1 MEKEAVAKEK
11 DVKFDFTRKEYDYFC
26 EQCMFS
32 ELQEQILEMKIKEKS
47 NVQIS
52 MSLHISEPTVTR
64 EVRKIKKKI
73 LKVL

>member
-1 MEKEAVAKEK
+1 MVEKVPEEK
-11 DVKFDFTRKEYDYFC
+11 DVKFDFTRNEYNYFC

-32 ELQEQILEMKIKEKS
+32 DLQEKILEMKIKEKS

-52 MSLHISEPTVTR
+52 MNLHISEPTVTR

-73 LKVL
+73 LKIL

>member
-1 MEKEAVAKEK
+1 MEKEKPVKKE
-11 DVKFDFTRKEYDYFC
+11 DVKFDFTRNEYNYFC

-64 EVRKIKKKI
+64 EVRKIKRKI